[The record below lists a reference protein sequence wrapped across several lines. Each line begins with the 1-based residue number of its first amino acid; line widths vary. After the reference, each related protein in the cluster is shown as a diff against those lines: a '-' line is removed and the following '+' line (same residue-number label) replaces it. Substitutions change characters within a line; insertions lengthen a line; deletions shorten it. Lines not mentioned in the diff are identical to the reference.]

1 MFNRIMS
8 QLRIDVAKKRKNG
21 KKGDIKEKKF
31 TFLPPPLDRHIRD
44 VVQRAAAFKVT
55 R

>member
-1 MFNRIMS
+1 MF
-8 QLRIDVAKKRKNG
+8 QLQIDVAKKGKKH

-31 TFLPPPLDRHIRD
+31 TFLPPPLDQHIRD